1 MHLPRS
7 GIINRVKKP
16 LTLIV
21 PVTAAITL
29 TLSGCGKVEIGSEV
43 KPAHSVQVEVTAVE
57 ESVDATFQEGVLTT
71 PEVRVEITDYRVIQP
86 GGEGNQYGKDP
97 VLAIWYDTTNL
108 GSESEDAPN
117 PLGVFIPVFT
127 AYQDNNPDVV
137 NTLSVGM
144 MPDLELLDY
153 QTAAIKPGRTAPNA
167 IAYVLTDLTTPVELA
182 ATYDNQ
188 EVGRMT
194 FNLN

>member
-1 MHLPRS
+1 M
-7 GIINRVKKP
+7 KKSFALIGP
-16 LTLIV
+16 L
-21 PVTAAITL
+21 AAAVAL
-29 TLSGCGKVEIGSEV
+29 AFSGCGKVEIGSEV
-43 KPAHSVQVEVTAVE
+43 KPAHSVQVEVADVE
-57 ESVDATFQEGVLTT
+57 ESVDATFQEGVFTA

-86 GGEGNQYGKDP
+86 GDEGNKYGKDP

-127 AYQDNNPDVV
+127 AYQDNDPDVV

-144 MPDLELLDY
+144 MPDFELLDY

-167 IAYVLTDLTTPVELA
+167 IAYVLSDLTTPVELA
-182 ATYDNQ
+182 AEYDGQ